1 MSDSRRKGRVNCLL
15 FTYPRSVYTDAAT
28 LIYPMYCMS
37 LHDLY
42 LTPIPFCPWSLSLL
56 QRRRITSLGDSII
69 WQRNHNF
76 TVAGNREYKETVST
90 NSVQSSSK
98 SRPLWVTLNQ
108 EKIMLAKKN
117 MLVTSSN
124 PLRQASLLQQNL

>member
-1 MSDSRRKGRVNCLL
+1 MS
-15 FTYPRSVYTDAAT
+15 
-28 LIYPMYCMS
+28 
-37 LHDLY
+37 
-42 LTPIPFCPWSLSLL
+42 
-56 QRRRITSLGDSII
+56 DSII